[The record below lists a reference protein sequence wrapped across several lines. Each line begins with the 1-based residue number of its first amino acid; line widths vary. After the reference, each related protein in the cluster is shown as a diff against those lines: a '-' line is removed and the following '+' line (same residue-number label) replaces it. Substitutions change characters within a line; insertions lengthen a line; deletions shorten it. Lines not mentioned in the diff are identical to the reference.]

1 METQENLLKS
11 FDEKIQ
17 WGWDM
22 VEQLKL
28 VEKVEGVDKLIRKI
42 QQEVKFLQKV
52 ISLNIVNI
60 IYYHRISNQFY
71 FQ

>member
-1 METQENLLKS
+1 METQEELLQC

-17 WGWDM
+17 WGWHM

-42 QQEVKFLQKV
+42 QQEVKFLKKV
-52 ISLNIVNI
+52 ILSSTHL
-60 IYYHRISNQFY
+60 
-71 FQ
+71 